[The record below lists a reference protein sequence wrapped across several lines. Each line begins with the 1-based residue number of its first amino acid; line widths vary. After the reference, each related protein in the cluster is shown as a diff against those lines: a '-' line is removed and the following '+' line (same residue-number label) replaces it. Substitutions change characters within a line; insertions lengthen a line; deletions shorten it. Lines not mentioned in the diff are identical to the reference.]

1 MIGSPPGAAV
11 RGVLLAGGSGS
22 RLLPLTRTTNKHLLP
37 VGRVPMIYHPVRSLV
52 EAGITEILVV
62 TGVEH
67 MGDIVN
73 QLRSGRELGCRF
85 TYKVQEEAAGIADAL
100 ALAAD
105 FVGQARMAV
114 VLGDNI
120 VEDPLGGHLAAYL
133 ASGREAMVLLK
144 EVADPE
150 RFGCARFEG
159 DRLVEIIE
167 KPALPPSRLAVTGV
181 YFYGPEVFGII
192 ETLVPS
198 ARGELEI
205 SDVNNRYLQRG
216 ELHHGLLRG
225 YWTDAGTHESLSR
238 ANRLVMGV
246 DPG

>member
-1 MIGSPPGAAV
+1 MIRSPADV

-22 RLLPLTRTTNKHLLP
+22 RLLPLTATTNKHLLP
-37 VGRVPMIYHPVRSLV
+37 VGQVPMIYHPVRTLV

-100 ALAAD
+100 GLAAE
-105 FVGQARMAV
+105 FVGRSRAAV
-114 VLGDNI
+114 ALGDN
-120 VEDPLGGHLAAYL
+120 VFQDPIAPHLSAWL
-133 ASGREAMVLLK
+133 ESGKQAGVLLK
-144 EVADPE
+144 AVPDPE
-150 RFGCARFEG
+150 RFGCPRLEG
-159 DRLVEIIE
+159 GQITEIIE
-167 KPALPPSRLAVTGV
+167 KPAAPPSGFAVTGL
-181 YFYGPEVFGII
+181 YFYGPEVFEII
-192 ETLVPS
+192 PTLVPS

-205 SDVNNRYLQRG
+205 SDVNNRYLRRG
-216 ELHHGLLRG
+216 QLHHGVLSG
-225 YWTDAGTHESLSR
+225 YWSDAGTHESLSR

-246 DPG
+246 ERG